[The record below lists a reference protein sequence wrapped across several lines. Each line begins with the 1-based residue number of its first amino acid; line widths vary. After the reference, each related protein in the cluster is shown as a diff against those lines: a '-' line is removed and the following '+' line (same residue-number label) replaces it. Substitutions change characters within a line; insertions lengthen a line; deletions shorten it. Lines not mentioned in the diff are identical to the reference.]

1 MAFGIVSKK
10 RTYYCYCE
18 RRDEAIQWMTALRLA
33 CRLGDMAIPVGRP
46 LIAGQDEGAF
56 KERFLVQSPIIVH
69 LRRSPK
75 RQHST
80 KLRQSQSLAIRNS
93 LGCSPQSLPLPTC
106 AARPIVLALRPRTL
120 HLFPHHCSPT

>member
-1 MAFGIVSKK
+1 MLPNIIGRIHPPTPSSLSDLCAVSTALKVAELDMAFGIVSKK

-56 KERFLVQSPIIVH
+56 KERFLVQSPARA
-69 LRRSPK
+69 LTD
-75 RQHST
+75 HST
-80 KLRQSQSLAIRNS
+80 PPPLAEE
-93 LGCSPQSLPLPTC
+93 
-106 AARPIVLALRPRTL
+106 AAL
-120 HLFPHHCSPT
+120 H